1 MATVTIGLSVLWRAH
16 GEIKQIE
23 CTINPHPAGFELRVE
38 RGLEREVFWSSLSA
52 SLPEALKVSSMIRQ
66 RLTTHGWTLID
77 AAGEQSLQ
85 QQVARHK
92 WSAA

>member
-1 MATVTIGLSVLWRAH
+1 VNTGLSVLWRAH

-38 RGLEREVFWSSLSA
+38 RGSEREVFWSSLSV

-77 AAGEQSLQ
+77 ADGERSLQ
-85 QQVARHK
+85 QQVLRSRT
-92 WSAA
+92 SAA